1 MYNLEK
7 TIFNIKEAIKNSIKS
22 AIEKDILKGEE
33 DFNFEVEV
41 PTEKGHGDLTTNVA
55 LVSSK
60 IFRTSP
66 RNVAQS
72 IVDNINLASIDVEK
86 IEIAGPGFINFYL
99 KSDFFVNTLKEIKTL
114 KDKYGILDYGKNE
127 KVMVEFV
134 SANPTGPMHMGNAR
148 LGALGYCLA

>member
-7 TIFNIKEAIKNSIKS
+7 TIFNIKEAVKNSIKL
-22 AIEKDILKGEE
+22 AIEKDILKGENE
-33 DFNFEVEV
+33 FNFEVEV

-66 RNVAQS
+66 RNIAQT
-72 IVDNINLASIDVEK
+72 IVDNIDITLIDVEK

-99 KSDFFVNTLKEIKTL
+99 NKKRKIINSLSLK
-114 KDKYGILDYGKNE
+114 KNQFYLIM
-127 KVMVEFV
+127 K
-134 SANPTGPMHMGNAR
+134 
-148 LGALGYCLA
+148 